1 MSTIDDQ
8 ENPGAEVEETTEA
21 TEVSAEKHGK
31 YTQLIND
38 AVAHRLTGMYK
49 DWFLDYASYV
59 ILERAVP
66 HLDDGLKPVQ
76 RRILHSMKRMDD
88 GRYNKVANIIGFTMQ
103 FHPHGDASIGDALVQ
118 LGQKDLLV
126 DTHIVPG
133 NFSLKLTPKNLGAK
147 GIKVP
152 KCSVSVAPS
161 FGDDTGHALTL
172 TFSILNG
179 DAGYWYSKFLH
190 RGDLEL
196 NKYKVELTNSDTSSS
211 PSESITVTTDEDV
224 VTAVSNASWCVV
236 EVTSKTVKIG
246 AKANSGEERTASV
259 TVTAGSQKA
268 MITVTQA
275 GTGA

>member
-1 MSTIDDQ
+1 MAKKNRKIIMAWSKCKIDLAPMPED
-8 ENPGAEVEETTEA
+8 ESMAE
-21 TEVSAEKHGK
+21 
-31 YTQLIND
+31 
-38 AVAHRLTGMYK
+38 
-49 DWFLDYASYV
+49 
-59 ILERAVP
+59 
-66 HLDDGLKPVQ
+66 
-76 RRILHSMKRMDD
+76 
-88 GRYNKVANIIGFTMQ
+88 
-103 FHPHGDASIGDALVQ
+103 DASMFNVGIIRNNTTSLSTEEGDALQAIETGGAIVAEEKQ
-118 LGQKDLLV
+118 EGTFELATEIIEPSDDLYVNLGIGRKSGDDLLV

-246 AKANSGEERTASV
+246 ANANSGEERTASV